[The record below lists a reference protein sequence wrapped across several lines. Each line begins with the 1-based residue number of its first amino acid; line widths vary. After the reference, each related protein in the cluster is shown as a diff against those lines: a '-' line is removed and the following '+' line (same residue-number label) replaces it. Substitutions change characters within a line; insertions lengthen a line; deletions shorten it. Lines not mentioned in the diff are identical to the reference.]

1 MAAVEEEPLAPP
13 GEIEENAVDLALQQA
28 KMRLLQESYENLLPK
43 TKKERKD
50 EEEAQ
55 YKRSRRNKKKRE
67 RKKKKQLEKKQQAEE
82 VKNKP
87 AEPVEE
93 KPKKQTI
100 DDVIKENVDVEYVA
114 EQPDFTDP
122 QYFQFKQIFD
132 AFKLA
137 EKVEQIKVEDDF
149 ESKYPVKKKDIV
161 EKVRAF
167 GEEEDSSDDE
177 KANDDDGGEKLSKK
191 KMRRMNRLSVAELKQ
206 IVLNPEVVEM
216 HDVTAQDPRLLV
228 QLKATRNTVPVPR
241 HWCFKR
247 KYLQGKRGFE
257 KPPFQLPECIKN
269 TGITEMRQA
278 LQEKEDARTMK
289 TKMRE
294 KVRPKMGKIDIDYQK
309 LHDAFFRYQTKPK
322 LTMHGDLYYERKEF
336 ETRLKEKKPGDLT
349 EELKIA
355 LGMPGKDSGGQ
366 KVPPPWLIAMQRY
379 GPPPSYPNLKIQG
392 LNSPIPEGCSF
403 GYHAGGWG
411 KPPVDEYGRP
421 LYGDVF
427 GVAAENQEE
436 KEDNDLANDL
446 WGTMDSASEDSDSS
460 DEEEEENEE
469 ENIDGIQTP
478 AESGMVTPSGI
489 SSVPSGMETPDML
502 ELRKRKNQE
511 ESINGGET
519 PQLYQVI
526 PQKEAAIQG
535 RAMMGSSHVYDM
547 NQARRV
553 AAAAPSNDVPTG
565 GVEVALLPEEL
576 QGGDIMDKDMI
587 SAKYDQQVRN
597 QQVGKQGEDFSD
609 LVADHTAR
617 QKKKRKG
624 ADTNKSSSKKHKNFK
639 F

>member
-1 MAAVEEEPLAPP
+1 M
-13 GEIEENAVDLALQQA
+13 EENPVDIALQQA
-28 KMRLLQESYENLLPK
+28 KMKLLQESYENLLPK
-43 TKKERKD
+43 TKKEKKD

-67 RKKKKQLEKKQQAEE
+67 RKKKKQQEKKEQAEE
-82 VKNKP
+82 ARNRP
-87 AEPVEE
+87 AVEVEE
-93 KPKKQTI
+93 KPPRKQTI
-100 DDVIKENVDVEYVA
+100 DDVIKENVEIQYVA

-122 QYFQFKQIFD
+122 QYYAFKPIFD

-137 EKVEQIKVEDDF
+137 EKVEQIKVEEDF

-161 EKVRAF
+161 EKVRGF
-167 GEEEDSSDDE
+167 GEDDDSSDDE
-177 KANDDDGGEKLSKK
+177 KPNDEEGVEKLSKK
-191 KMRRMNRLSVAELKQ
+191 KLRRMNRLSVAELKQ
-206 IVLNPEVVEM
+206 IVNNPEVVEM
-216 HDVTAQDPRLLV
+216 HDVTGQDPRLLV

-336 ETRLKEKKPGDLT
+336 ETRLKEKKPGDLS
-349 EELKIA
+349 EDLKIA
-355 LGMPGKDSGGQ
+355 LGMPSKDSGGQ

-379 GPPPSYPNLKIQG
+379 GPPPSYPNLKIAG
-392 LNSPIPEGCSF
+392 LNSPIPEGCHF

-436 KEDNDLANDL
+436 KEDNDLAGDL

-460 DEEEEENEE
+460 EEEEEENED

-502 ELRKRKNQE
+502 ELRKRKTAE
-511 ESINGGET
+511 ESIGGGET
-519 PQLYQVI
+519 PQLYQI
-526 PQKEAAIQG
+526 LPEKQASIQG

-576 QGGDIMDKDMI
+576 TKSGGDGLMDKELI
-587 SAKYDQQVRN
+587 SIKYDQQIQNHNASKDR
-597 QQVGKQGEDFSD
+597 GEDFSD

-624 ADTNKSSSKKHKNFK
+624 ADTGKSGSKKHKNFK